1 MTTFAVTSINS
12 LLCQASTCFRI
23 GSKLR
28 CIRSTPTEM
37 QSMSEN
43 DFECFASTGVNTP
56 ATILRIWAAAKA
68 NFLQGDFPVLIRSVP
83 TWITVAV
90 GRPSPIAPSSP
101 AEFHPEALTD
111 PCLTVST
118 HTAPATHPHLPPSA
132 RTLCSYCFH
141 FAP

>member
-1 MTTFAVTSINS
+1 MTTLAVTSVSS

-56 ATILRIWAAAKA
+56 VTM
-68 NFLQGDFPVLIRSVP
+68 S
-83 TWITVAV
+83 
-90 GRPSPIAPSSP
+90 PSSWSTDVEVRGP
-101 AEFHPEALTD
+101 DSSATNWCPGTTTAEVQGLNAFPKDQWPTNIPL
-111 PCLTVST
+111 LYF
-118 HTAPATHPHLPPSA
+118 
-132 RTLCSYCFH
+132 SYH
-141 FAP
+141 VMV